1 MMRGNFNFL
10 LRGRCIIMV
19 ETNLPILFL
28 RDVVLLPYNELRIE
42 VSKEYEKRILE
53 LSEIRH
59 DNHILFVN
67 LVDSLEEKPNLRK
80 LSKIAV
86 LGKIKTKIE
95 LPNGIVRIVVVGI
108 DRVEVLNYIE
118 NDDNSYEAFVIPT
131 KAYDYDELESNALKR
146 ILLKDLNS
154 YIELSSSISNN
165 VLGRINGINGI
176 GRLTDIIVDE
186 LPFDYLAKIKY
197 IEMPNPMNRIKFIIE
212 DLNKEIET
220 VKLENTLEENLKE
233 KLDEEQKNYILRE
246 KIRLIKEEINEVD
259 IKDSEIAK
267 LRKKIDSI
275 NFPKKVRERLEEE
288 LTRYEFTASTSPEI
302 SIIRNYIDWLISL
315 PWDKSTKDCCD
326 IEEIRNKLNETH
338 CGLDSV
344 KERIVEYIAINKRNK
359 DSKVPILCLI
369 GPPGTGKTS
378 MAKSIANALSRK
390 FVKIS
395 VGGVH
400 DEGEIVGHRRTYMGA
415 SPGKIIQGL
424 KKVGVNNPVFLID
437 EIDKLTKDYK
447 GDPGSALL
455 EILDREQN
463 NIFQDNYIEED
474 FDLSNV
480 LFILTG
486 NDEGSIPGA
495 LKDRLEI
502 IYLSGYTLLEKELM
516 VNDYIIPRLMDE
528 YRFDKIE
535 FTKNSIKDIIMYYTQ
550 ETGVRELERCIDKIF
565 RKIIIDS
572 EINDK
577 DKYIVSN
584 VDEYLGNYRYKYLF
598 NDKASEIGVVS
609 TLGYTPYGGC
619 LLKTTSVMFDGC
631 GNVSLTGSLGDVIK
645 ESVYVAI
652 AYIKANN
659 YILDI
664 DNKIFSEKDFHIH
677 FEAGSIFKDGPSA
690 GVALITA
697 IISLIKKKPIDSS
710 VSMTGEITLR
720 GKILPVGGIKEKIL
734 VAINNNIKTIYVPSD
749 NKADVKEIPR
759 DIVKGIKIKYINN
772 YLELY
777 NDLF

>member
-1 MMRGNFNFL
+1 
-10 LRGRCIIMV
+10 MV

-42 VSKEYEKRILE
+42 FSKEYEKKILE
-53 LSEIRH
+53 ISERRH

-67 LVDSLEEKPNLRK
+67 LIDTLEEKPNIRK
-80 LSKIAV
+80 LPKIAV
-86 LGKIKTKIE
+86 LGKIKSKIV
-95 LPNGIVRIVVVGI
+95 LPNGVIRIVVVGI

-118 NDDNSYEAFVIPT
+118 NDNNIYEAFVIPT
-131 KAYDYDELESNALKR
+131 KAYDYSELESNALKR
-146 ILLKDLNS
+146 ILIKDLND
-154 YIELSSSISNN
+154 YIEISSYISNN
-165 VLGRINGINGI
+165 VLGRISGISSI
-176 GRLTDIIVDE
+176 GRLTDIIIDE
-186 LPFDYLAKIKY
+186 LPFDYLSKIKY
-197 IEMPNPMNRIKFIIE
+197 VEMSNPMNRIKLIIE
-212 DLNKEIET
+212 DLNKEMET
-220 VKLENTLEENLKE
+220 VKLENSLEETLKE

-267 LRKKIDSI
+267 LRKKMDNLSL
-275 NFPKKVRERLEEE
+275 PDKVRDRLEEE
-288 LTRYEFTASTSPEI
+288 LNRYEFTTSTSPEI
-302 SIIRNYIDWLISL
+302 SIIRNYIDWLMCL
-315 PWDKSTKDCCD
+315 PWNKSTRDSND
-326 IEEIRNKLNETH
+326 IEDIRNKLNETH
-338 CGLDSV
+338 SGLDDV
-344 KERIVEYIAINKRNK
+344 KERIVEYIAVNKRNK

-378 MAKSIANALSRK
+378 MAKSIANALKRK

-455 EILDREQN
+455 DILDREQN
-463 NIFQDNYIEED
+463 NIFQDNYIEEE

-486 NDEGSIPGA
+486 NDEESIPNA
-495 LKDRLEI
+495 LRDRLEI
-502 IYLSGYTLLEKELM
+502 IHLSGYTLLEKEDM
-516 VNDYIIPRLMDE
+516 VNNYVIPRMIME
-528 YRFDKIE
+528 YNFENIK
-535 FTKNSIKDIIMYYTQ
+535 FTKNSIKDIIMYYTM

-572 EINDK
+572 EINGNNE
-577 DKYIVSN
+577 YIIDDVT
-584 VDEYLGNYRYKYLF
+584 EYLGNYKYKYLF
-598 NDKASEIGVVS
+598 NDKASEVGVVN

-619 LLKTTSVMFDGC
+619 LLKTTSTMFSGNGSVM
-631 GNVSLTGSLGDVIK
+631 VTGSLGDVVK
-645 ESVYVAI
+645 ESIYVAL
-652 AYIKANN
+652 AYIRANS
-659 YILDI
+659 YLLDI
-664 DNKIFSEKDFHIH
+664 DNEIFKNMDFHIH
-677 FEAGSIFKDGPSA
+677 MESGSMYKDGPSA
-690 GVALITA
+690 GISIMTSL
-697 IISLIKKKPIDSS
+697 ISLIKKKPIDSDI
-710 VSMTGEITLR
+710 SMTGEITLR
-720 GKILPVGGIKEKIL
+720 GKILPVGGIKEKVL
-734 VAINNNIKTIYVPSD
+734 VAINNNIKTIYVPMD
-749 NKADVKEIPR
+749 NKPDVKEIPR
-759 DIVKGIKIKYINN
+759 EIIKGIKVKYINN

>member
-1 MMRGNFNFL
+1 
-10 LRGRCIIMV
+10 MV

-42 VSKEYEKRILE
+42 FSKEVEKRILE
-53 LSEIRH
+53 ISEKRH

-67 LVDSLEEKPNLRK
+67 LIDSLEEKPSIRK
-80 LSKIAV
+80 LPKIAI
-86 LGKIKTKIE
+86 LGKIKTKLT
-95 LPNGIVRIVVVGI
+95 LPNGVVRIVVNGI

-118 NDDNSYEAFVIPT
+118 NDDNTYEAFVIPT
-131 KAYDYDELESNALKR
+131 KAYDYNELESNALKR
-146 ILLKDLNS
+146 ILLKDLND
-154 YIELSSSISNN
+154 YIEISSYISNN
-165 VLGRINGINGI
+165 VLGRIHGINSI
-176 GRLTDIIVDE
+176 SRLTDIIVDE
-186 LPFDYLAKIKY
+186 MPFDYLSKIKY
-197 IEMPNPMNRIKFIIE
+197 VEMPNPMNRIKFIIE
-212 DLNKEIET
+212 DLNKEMET
-220 VKLENTLEENLKE
+220 VKLENSLEESLKE

-246 KIRLIKEEINEVD
+246 KIRLIKEELNEVD
-259 IKDSEIAK
+259 IKDSEILK
-267 LRKKIDSI
+267 IKKKI
-275 NFPKKVRERLEEE
+275 EE
-288 LTRYEFTASTSPEI
+288 LSIPDRVKNRLVEEINRYEFTTSTSPEI

-315 PWDKSTKDCCD
+315 PWNKSTRDNND
-326 IEEIRNKLNETH
+326 IEDIRKKLNDTH
-338 CGLDSV
+338 CGLDDV

-359 DSKVPILCLI
+359 STKVPILCLI

-378 MAKSIANALSRK
+378 MAKSIANAVKRK

-455 EILDREQN
+455 EVLDKEQN
-463 NIFQDNYIEED
+463 NIFQDNYIEEE

-486 NDEGSIPGA
+486 NDENSIPSA

-502 IYLSGYTLLEKELM
+502 IHLSGYTLSEKEDM
-516 VNDYIIPRLMDE
+516 VNNYIIPRLMDE
-528 YRFDKIE
+528 YKFYNIK
-535 FTKNSIKDIIMYYTQ
+535 FTKNSIRDIIMYYTM

-565 RKIIIDS
+565 RKVIIDS
-572 EINDK
+572 EITDENE
-577 DKYIVSN
+577 YIIDDVTT
-584 VDEYLGNYRYKYLF
+584 YLGNYKYKYIH
-598 NDKASEIGVVS
+598 NDKGSEIGVVN
-609 TLGYTPYGGC
+609 TLGYTSYGGC
-619 LLKTTSVMFDGC
+619 LLKTTSVMYNGS
-631 GNVSLTGSLGDVIK
+631 GNIQLTGSLGDVIK
-645 ESVYVAI
+645 ESVYVAMG
-652 AYIKANN
+652 YIKANSF
-659 YILDI
+659 ILDI
-664 DNKIFSEKDFHIH
+664 DNKVFLENDFHIH
-677 FEAGSIFKDGPSA
+677 FESGSIFKEGPSA
-690 GVALITA
+690 GVSLITSL
-697 IISLIKKKPIDSS
+697 ISLIKKKPIDSS

-734 VAINNNIKTIYVPSD
+734 VAINNNVKTIYVPMD
-749 NKADVKEIPR
+749 NKADVKEINKEL
-759 DIVKGIKIKYINN
+759 IKGIRIKYINN

>member
-1 MMRGNFNFL
+1 
-10 LRGRCIIMV
+10 MV

-42 VSKEYEKRILE
+42 FSKEYEKKILE
-53 LSEIRH
+53 ISEKRH

-67 LVDSLEEKPNLRK
+67 LVDSLEEKPNIRK
-80 LSKIAV
+80 LPKIAV

-95 LPNGIVRIVVVGI
+95 LPNGVVRIVVVGI

-118 NDDNSYEAFVIPT
+118 DDDNLYEAFVIPT
-131 KAYDYDELESNALKR
+131 KAYDYNELEGNALKR
-146 ILLKDLNS
+146 ILIKDLNN
-154 YIELSSSISNN
+154 YIEISSCISNN
-165 VLGRINGINGI
+165 VLGRISGINGI

-186 LPFDYLAKIKY
+186 LPFDYLSKIKY
-197 IEMPNPMNRIKFIIE
+197 VEISNPMNRIKLIIE

-220 VKLENTLEENLKE
+220 VKLENSLEESLKE

-267 LRKKIDSI
+267 LRKKISELSL
-275 NFPKKVRERLEEE
+275 PKRVRDRLEEE
-288 LTRYEFTASTSPEI
+288 INRYEFTASTSPEI

-315 PWDKSTKDCCD
+315 PWNKSTRDSND
-326 IEEIRNKLNETH
+326 IEDIRNKLNDTH
-338 CGLDSV
+338 CGLDDV

-359 DSKVPILCLI
+359 DTKVPVLCLI

-378 MAKSIANALSRK
+378 MAKSIANAVGRK

-395 VGGVH
+395 VGGMH

-463 NIFQDNYIEED
+463 NIFQDNYIEEE
-474 FDLSNV
+474 FNLSNV
-480 LFILTG
+480 MFILTG
-486 NDEGSIPGA
+486 NDEDSIPSA

-502 IYLSGYTLLEKELM
+502 IHLNGYTLLEKEEM
-516 VNDYIIPRLMDE
+516 VNSYIIPRLMEE
-528 YRFDKIE
+528 YNFKNIE
-535 FTKNSIKDIIMYYTQ
+535 FTKGSIRDIIMYYTM
-550 ETGVRELERCIDKIF
+550 ETGVRELERCFDKIF
-565 RKIIIDS
+565 RKVIIDS
-572 EINDK
+572 EITTTDRYVI
-577 DKYIVSN
+577 DDVT
-584 VDEYLGNYRYKYLF
+584 DYLGNYKYKYLY
-598 NDKASEIGVVS
+598 NDKGSEIGVVS

-619 LLKTTSVMFDGC
+619 LLKTTTVMYNGDGKI
-631 GNVSLTGSLGDVIK
+631 NLTGSLGDVIK
-645 ESVYVAI
+645 ESANVAM
-652 AYIKANN
+652 AYIRANN
-659 YILDI
+659 FILDI
-664 DNKIFSEKDFHIH
+664 DNTVFRENDFHIH
-677 FEAGSIFKDGPSA
+677 FESGAVFKDGPSA
-690 GVALITA
+690 GVALITS

-720 GKILPVGGIKEKIL
+720 GKVLPVGGIKEKLL
-734 VAINNNIKTIYVPSD
+734 VAINNNIKTIYIPID
-749 NKADVKEIPR
+749 NKADVKEIDK
-759 DIVKGIKIKYINN
+759 DILKGIKIKYINN

>member
-1 MMRGNFNFL
+1 
-10 LRGRCIIMV
+10 MV

-42 VSKEYEKRILE
+42 FSKEYEKKILE
-53 LSEIRH
+53 ISERRH

-67 LVDSLEEKPNLRK
+67 LVDSLEEKPSVRK
-80 LSKIAV
+80 LPKIAI
-86 LGKIKTKIE
+86 LGKIKTKIT
-95 LPNGIVRIVVVGI
+95 LPNGVVRIVVVGI

-118 NDDNSYEAFVIPT
+118 NEDNTYEAFVIPT
-131 KAYDYDELESNALKR
+131 KDYDYSELESNALKR
-146 ILLKDLNS
+146 ILLKDLND
-154 YIELSSSISNN
+154 YIEISSYISNN

-176 GRLTDIIVDE
+176 GRLTDIIVYE
-186 LPFDYLAKIKY
+186 MPFDYLSKIKY
-197 IEMPNPMNRIKFIIE
+197 VEMPNPMNRMKLIIE
-212 DLNKEIET
+212 DLNKEMET
-220 VKLENTLEENLKE
+220 VKLENSLEESLKE

-246 KIRLIKEEINEVD
+246 KIRLIKEELNEVD
-259 IKDSEIAK
+259 IKDSEIVK
-267 LRKKIDSI
+267 LKNKIDELSI
-275 NFPKKVRERLEEE
+275 PLRVRTRLEEE
-288 LTRYEFTASTSPEI
+288 ITRYEFTTSTSPEI
-302 SIIRNYIDWLISL
+302 AIIRNYIDWLISL
-315 PWDKSTKDCCD
+315 PWNKSTRDNND
-326 IEEIRNKLNETH
+326 IEDIRKKLNDTH
-338 CGLDSV
+338 CGLDDV

-359 DSKVPILCLI
+359 SSKVPILCLI

-378 MAKSIANALSRK
+378 MAKSIANAVKRK

-455 EILDREQN
+455 DILDKEQN
-463 NIFQDNYIEED
+463 NIFQDNYIEEE

-486 NDEGSIPGA
+486 NDENSIPSA

-502 IYLSGYTLLEKELM
+502 IHLSGYTLNEKEKM
-516 VNDYIIPRLMDE
+516 VSNYIIPRLKQQ
-528 YRFDKIE
+528 YNFNSIE
-535 FTKNSIKDIIMYYTQ
+535 FSKNSIKDIIMYYTM
-550 ETGVRELERCIDKIF
+550 ETGVRELERCFDKIF
-565 RKIIIDS
+565 RKVIIDS
-572 EINDK
+572 EINNNE
-577 DKYIVSN
+577 KYVIDDVT
-584 VDEYLGNYRYKYLF
+584 EYLGNYKYKYIH
-598 NDKASEIGVVS
+598 NDKGSEIGVVS

-619 LLKTTSVMFDGC
+619 LLKTTTVMYP
-631 GNVSLTGSLGDVIK
+631 GNGNIQLTGSLGDVIK
-645 ESVYVAI
+645 ESVYVAMG
-652 AYIKANN
+652 YIKSNN
-659 YILDI
+659 FILDI
-664 DNKIFSEKDFHIH
+664 DNKVFLENDFHIH
-677 FEAGSIFKDGPSA
+677 FESGSIFKEGPSA
-690 GVALITA
+690 GVSLIT
-697 IISLIKKKPIDSS
+697 SLISVIKRHPIDSS

-734 VAINNNIKTIYVPSD
+734 VAINNNIKIIYVPMD
-749 NKADVKEIPR
+749 NKADVKELDK
-759 DIVKGIKIKYINN
+759 DIIKGIKIKYINN

>member
-1 MMRGNFNFL
+1 
-10 LRGRCIIMV
+10 MV

-42 VSKEYEKRILE
+42 ISKEYEKKILE
-53 LSEIRH
+53 ISEKRY

-67 LVDSLEEKPNLRK
+67 LVDTIEEKPNLRK
-80 LSKIAV
+80 LPKIGV
-86 LGKIKTKIE
+86 LGKIKTKIV
-95 LPNGIVRIVVVGI
+95 LPNGVIRIVVVGI

-118 NDDNSYEAFVIPT
+118 DDNNMYEAFVIPT
-131 KAYDYDELESNALKR
+131 KAYDYSELESNALRR
-146 ILLKDLNS
+146 ILIKDLNN
-154 YIELSSSISNN
+154 YIEISSCISNN
-165 VLGRINGINGI
+165 VLGRISGISSI
-176 GRLTDIIVDE
+176 SRLTDIIVDE
-186 LPFDYLAKIKY
+186 LPLDYVSKIKY
-197 IEMPNPMNRIKFIIE
+197 IEMPNPMNRIKLIIE

-220 VKLENTLEENLKE
+220 VKLENSLEDSLKE

-267 LRKKIDSI
+267 LRKKIEELSI
-275 NFPKKVRERLEEE
+275 PDKVRVRLDEEIN
-288 LTRYEFTASTSPEI
+288 RYEFTASTSPEI
-302 SIIRNYIDWLISL
+302 SIIRNYIDWLICL
-315 PWDKSTKDCCD
+315 PWTKSTRDSKD
-326 IEEIRNKLNETH
+326 IEDIRNKLDETH
-338 CGLDSV
+338 SGLDSV
-344 KERIVEYIAINKRNK
+344 KERIVEYIAVNKRSK

-378 MAKSIANALSRK
+378 MAKSIANAVSRK

-424 KKVGVNNPVFLID
+424 KKAGVNNPVFLID

-455 EILDREQN
+455 DILDREQN
-463 NIFQDNYIEED
+463 NIFQDNYIEEE

-486 NDEGSIPGA
+486 NDEESIPSA

-502 IYLSGYTLLEKELM
+502 IHLSGYTLLEKEEM
-516 VNDYIIPRLMDE
+516 VNNYIIPKMKKE
-528 YRFDKIE
+528 YNFDGIE
-535 FTKNSIKDIIMYYTQ
+535 FTKNSIKDIIMYYTM

-565 RKIIIDS
+565 RKVIIDC
-572 EINDK
+572 EVTGNDNYVI
-577 DKYIVSN
+577 DDVT
-584 VDEYLGNYRYKYLF
+584 DYLGNYKYKYLF
-598 NDKASEIGVVS
+598 NDKGSEIGVVN

-619 LLKTTSVMFDGC
+619 LLKTTSIMHSGNGKVEMTGC
-631 GNVSLTGSLGDVIK
+631 LGDVLQ
-645 ESVYVAI
+645 ESVCVAM

-659 YILDI
+659 YLLDI
-664 DNKIFSEKDFHIH
+664 DNDIFKNNDFHLH
-677 FEAGSIFKDGPSA
+677 MESSSVFKDGPSA
-690 GVALITA
+690 GVCIMTSL
-697 IISLIKKKPIDSS
+697 ISLIKKKPIDSS

-720 GKILPVGGIKEKIL
+720 GKVLPVGGIKEKIL
-734 VAINNNIKTIYVPSD
+734 VAINNNIKTIYVPID
-749 NKADVKEIPR
+749 NKPDVKELPK
-759 DIVKGIKIKYINN
+759 DIIKGIKIKYINS

>member
-1 MMRGNFNFL
+1 
-10 LRGRCIIMV
+10 MV
-19 ETNLPILFL
+19 ETNLSILFL

-42 VSKEYEKRILE
+42 ISKENEKRILDI
-53 LSEIRH
+53 SERRH

-67 LVDSLEEKPNLRK
+67 LVDSLEEKPNVRK
-80 LSKIAV
+80 LPKIGI
-86 LGKIKTKIE
+86 LGKIKSKIE
-95 LPNGIVRIVVVGI
+95 LPNGIIRIVVVGI

-118 NDDNSYEAFVIPT
+118 NDDNTYEAFVIPT

-146 ILLKDLNS
+146 ILIKDLNN
-154 YIELSSSISNN
+154 YIEISSSISNN
-165 VLGRINGINGI
+165 VLGRISGINSI

-186 LPFDYLAKIKY
+186 LPFEYLSKIKY
-197 IEMPNPMNRIKFIIE
+197 VEMSNPMNRIKLIIE
-212 DLNKEIET
+212 DLNKEMET
-220 VKLENTLEENLKE
+220 VKLENSLEESLKE

-267 LRKKIDSI
+267 LRKKIDELSI
-275 NFPKKVRERLEEE
+275 PDRIKDRLEEE
-288 LTRYEFTASTSPEI
+288 ITRYEFTASTSPEI
-302 SIIRNYIDWLISL
+302 SIVRNYIDWLISL
-315 PWDKSTKDCCD
+315 PWKKSTRDNND
-326 IEEIRNKLNETH
+326 IEDIRNKLNDTH
-338 CGLDSV
+338 SGLYDV

-359 DSKVPILCLI
+359 DSKAPILCLI

-378 MAKSIANALSRK
+378 MAKSIAKAVNRK

-463 NIFQDNYIEED
+463 NIFQDNYIEEE

-480 LFILTG
+480 MFILTG
-486 NDEGSIPGA
+486 NDEESIPSA

-502 IYLSGYTLLEKELM
+502 IHLSGYTLLEKEEM
-516 VNDYIIPRLMDE
+516 VNNYIIPRIKSE
-528 YRFDKIE
+528 YNFDNIE
-535 FTKNSIKDIIMYYTQ
+535 FSKNSIKEIIMYYTQ

-565 RKIIIDS
+565 RKVIIDS
-572 EINDK
+572 EINDV
-577 DKYIVSN
+577 DKYVIDDVT
-584 VDEYLGNYRYKYLF
+584 EYLGNYRYKYLF
-598 NDKASEIGVVS
+598 NDKASEIGVVN

-619 LLKTTSVMFDGC
+619 LLKTTSVMYPGSGDI
-631 GNVSLTGSLGDVIK
+631 NLTGSLGDVIK
-645 ESVYVAI
+645 ESVYVSM

-664 DNKIFSEKDFHIH
+664 NNDVFKNNDFHIH
-677 FEAGSIFKDGPSA
+677 FEAGAIFKDGPSA
-690 GVALITA
+690 GVAMITSL
-697 IISLIKKKPIDSS
+697 ISLIKKKPIDSS

-720 GKILPVGGIKEKIL
+720 GKVLPVGGIKEKVL
-734 VAINNNIKTIYVPSD
+734 VAINNNIKTIYVPAD

>member
-1 MMRGNFNFL
+1 
-10 LRGRCIIMV
+10 MV

-42 VSKEYEKRILE
+42 FSKEYEKKILE
-53 LSEIRH
+53 ISEKRH

-67 LVDSLEEKPNLRK
+67 LMDSLEEKPNIRK
-80 LSKIAV
+80 LSKIAI
-86 LGKIKTKIE
+86 LGKIKTKLE
-95 LPNGIVRIVVVGI
+95 LPNGIVRIVAVGI

-118 NDDNSYEAFVIPT
+118 NDDNTYEAFVIPT
-131 KAYDYDELESNALKR
+131 KAYDYNELESNALKR
-146 ILLKDLNS
+146 ILLKDLNN
-154 YIELSSSISNN
+154 YIEISSCISNN
-165 VLGRINGINGI
+165 VLGRISGINGI

-186 LPFDYLAKIKY
+186 LPIDYLSKIKY
-197 IEMPNPMNRIKFIIE
+197 VEMPNPMNRIKLIIE

-220 VKLENTLEENLKE
+220 VKLENILEENLKE
-233 KLDEEQKNYILRE
+233 KLDEEQKNYILKE

-267 LRKKIDSI
+267 LRKKIQELSI
-275 NFPKKVRERLEEE
+275 PKKVRDRLEEE
-288 LTRYEFTASTSPEI
+288 INRYEFTTSTSPEI

-315 PWDKSTKDCCD
+315 PWNKSTKDNND
-326 IEEIRNKLNETH
+326 IEDIRNKLNETH
-338 CGLDSV
+338 CGLDDV

-378 MAKSIANALSRK
+378 MAKSIANAVKRK

-437 EIDKLTKDYK
+437 EIDKLTKDYN

-455 EILDREQN
+455 DILDREQN
-463 NIFQDNYIEED
+463 NIFQDNYIEEE

-480 LFILTG
+480 MFILTG
-486 NDEGSIPGA
+486 NDESSIPSA

-502 IYLSGYTLLEKELM
+502 IHLSGYTLLEKENM
-516 VNDYIIPRLMDE
+516 VDNYIIPRLKEE
-528 YRFDKIE
+528 YKFENIK

-550 ETGVRELERCIDKIF
+550 ETGVRELERCFDKIF
-565 RKIIIDS
+565 RKVIIDS
-572 EINDK
+572 EINEK
-577 DKYIVSN
+577 DMYVIDDVT
-584 VDEYLGNYRYKYLF
+584 EYLGNYKYKYLF
-598 NDKASEIGVVS
+598 NDKGSEVGVVS

-619 LLKTTSVMFDGC
+619 LVKTTSVMYSGS
-631 GNVSLTGSLGDVIK
+631 GNVNLTGCLGDVIK
-645 ESVYVAI
+645 ESVYVAM
-652 AYIKANN
+652 AYIKTNSN
-659 YILDI
+659 ILDI
-664 DNKIFSEKDFHIH
+664 DNNVFRENDFHIH
-677 FEAGSIFKDGPSA
+677 FEDGSVFKDGPSA
-690 GVALITA
+690 GVALITSF
-697 IISLIKKKPIDSS
+697 ISLIKKKAIDSS
-710 VSMTGEITLR
+710 ISMTGEITLR
-720 GKILPVGGIKEKIL
+720 GKILPVGGVKEKIL
-734 VAINNNIKTIYVPSD
+734 VAINNNIKTIYVPID
-749 NKADVKEIPR
+749 NKPDVKELPK
-759 DIVKGIKIKYINN
+759 DIIKGIKIKYINN

>member
-1 MMRGNFNFL
+1 
-10 LRGRCIIMV
+10 MV

-28 RDVVLLPYNELRIE
+28 RDVVLLPYNEFRIE
-42 VSKEYEKRILE
+42 ISKENEKRILE
-53 LSEIRH
+53 ISERRH
-59 DNHILFVN
+59 DNQILFIN
-67 LVDSLEEKPNLRK
+67 LIDSLEEKPNIRK
-80 LSKIAV
+80 LPKIGI
-86 LGKIKTKIE
+86 LGKIKSKIE

-118 NDDNSYEAFVIPT
+118 NDDSTYEAFVIPT
-131 KAYDYDELESNALKR
+131 KAYDYSELESNALKR
-146 ILLKDLNS
+146 ILIKDLHN
-154 YIELSSSISNN
+154 YIEISSSISNN
-165 VLGRINGINGI
+165 VLGRINGINSI

-186 LPFDYLAKIKY
+186 MPFDYLSKIKY
-197 IEMPNPMNRIKFIIE
+197 VEISNPMNRIKLIIE
-212 DLNKEIET
+212 DLNKEMET
-220 VKLENTLEENLKE
+220 VKLENSLEESLKE

-246 KIRLIKEEINEVD
+246 KIRLIKEELNEVD

-267 LRKKIDSI
+267 LRKKISELSI
-275 NFPKKVRERLEEE
+275 PNKVLERLDEEM
-288 LTRYEFTASTSPEI
+288 TRYEFTASTSPEI

-315 PWDKSTKDCCD
+315 PWKKSTRDSND
-326 IEEIRNKLNETH
+326 IEDIRNKLNETH
-338 CGLDSV
+338 SGLDDV
-344 KERIVEYIAINKRNK
+344 KERIVEYIAIHKRNK
-359 DSKVPILCLI
+359 DSKAPILCLI

-378 MAKSIANALSRK
+378 MAKSIANAVSRK

-463 NIFQDNYIEED
+463 NIFQDNYIEEE

-480 LFILTG
+480 MFILTG
-486 NDEGSIPGA
+486 NDEESIPSA

-502 IYLSGYTLLEKELM
+502 IHLSGYTLLEKEEM
-516 VNDYIIPRLMDE
+516 VNNYIIPRMKELYD
-528 YRFDKIE
+528 FNNIE

-565 RKIIIDS
+565 RKVIIDS
-572 EINDK
+572 EINNK
-577 DKYIVSN
+577 DKYVINDVT
-584 VDEYLGNYRYKYLF
+584 DYLGNYRYKYLF

-609 TLGYTPYGGC
+609 TLGYTKYGGC
-619 LLKTTSVMFDGC
+619 LLKTTSVMYEGE

-645 ESVYVAI
+645 ESVYVAM

-664 DNKIFSEKDFHIH
+664 DNDVFKNNDFHIH

-690 GVALITA
+690 GVSLITSM
-697 IISLIKKKPIDSS
+697 ISLIKKKPIDSS

-749 NKADVKEIPR
+749 NKSDVKELPR
-759 DIVKGIKIKYINN
+759 EIIKGIKIKYINN